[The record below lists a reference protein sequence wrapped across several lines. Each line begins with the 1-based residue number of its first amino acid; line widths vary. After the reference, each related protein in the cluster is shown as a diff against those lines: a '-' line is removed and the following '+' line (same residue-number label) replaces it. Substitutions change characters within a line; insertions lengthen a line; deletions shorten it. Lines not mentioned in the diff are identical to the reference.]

1 MNAKLSPAV
10 DLAHLTAQLGW
21 GKGEEGGSS
30 PDVDIPQAN
39 PPLSLSPH
47 PTGRGSRTGHMCKLS
62 ASPPSRC
69 EPTLIIAD
77 RQAPTVT

>member
-39 PPLSLSPH
+39 PPLSLSLPIQLEGEAGLATCVNCPPLPLLAVSPH
-47 PTGRGSRTGHMCKLS
+47 SLLQTDKL
-62 ASPPSRC
+62 P
-69 EPTLIIAD
+69 L
-77 RQAPTVT
+77 